1 MRERTPSADDTPKR
15 APPAPPREAASAD
28 VAGSKT
34 SSEAAEV
41 FGAAK
46 FSPATTASSAATT
59 GSSPSSVDVRMVAS
73 THNLDDLGMSHT
85 ASANS
90 DRQQQQEKHCHTYRS
105 AQTAQ
110 DKRSRLSNVINNL
123 RKKVPDSRNGDSP
136 RKEEDD
142 RNSVERNL
150 ETLEKYVMTVLN
162 GVIKDEEDDDRELN
176 RKKEAEKGKEP
187 EKLPEDQEDEDSKG
201 PAAIFEPSKPNESR
215 TEAAVFPSEQPDKPE
230 AKESPLERQK
240 VDRIEN
246 FLRNEESNFQ
256 ESLSESVSE
265 EKEPNKVERVDEED
279 IRRIGKGSSKET
291 KSEEQ
296 SAQETARNDEEEK
309 KENRS
314 LGTIIMERL
323 SENQAEDKSSID
335 PTKEDC
341 REFVSDNVELW
352 NVCRDLLNDLLN
364 GINQLIDENGQEK
377 EQTRTLDNSVE
388 ESRDSRTQD
397 FSMTSLHCSLP
408 LDKVASV
415 LQNCQT
421 SELAVPQSPSSSSSA
436 SSSSFSSQGSKSPS
450 KPPSPTVRHLC
461 LYCDRKFMSIS
472 LRQRHTERVHQ
483 QGGGRRSERNSRKP
497 SQNCQ
502 YCSDK
507 CAESLEGLFQHM
519 VSSHGDKY
527 HGCLQCSTRYLTR
540 EALAG
545 HMSENHGVNVE
556 RNLQIQE
563 KIKEPSPCK
572 ELGNQSMRDVSNP
585 RDRRPEDTGHEHRA
599 EATNTLLKPMH
610 PVKDNFSN
618 PGSPEF
624 DSSFYSS
631 VSCNIRE
638 NLLHHLD
645 GKLQSSSSTVTSTS
659 LSIIDTK
666 PQQQPQ
672 QSFYEHNVNQ
682 IQFPIDISLTAAT
695 PVYSKEYSN
704 EEYENNSEYAQKP
717 GKSNRSHP
725 RRVSFEKYNFPRK
738 YDGKEQ
744 WTCSIKDLSKFD
756 ISTQL
761 SLRKKQQLLK
771 ERLSLNRLRQ
781 ITVLAPSEIVQDE
794 QNLDSRSLEETDDEP
809 LVVANS
815 PDVEQTSRCEIVKSS
830 EVPDGSE
837 AEQLQDTEFTV
848 EFGNFLRLRR
858 WDENTSIEAAKKQ
871 EIIYAE
877 LTGEWSRPRVYIC
890 GACASKHVT
899 LKEMEDHKVITHPN
913 VWCSHFEF
921 SGDQREL
928 YKHLFL
934 PGKDVP
940 TTKARTA
947 ILVEKV
953 CTKCSK
959 NCTTLPELH
968 RHMLECGG
976 DQAWLLGL
984 FGNGKKKCK
993 WRPFG
998 SRSRR
1003 RRQRGMKRNIQNS
1016 QTPRVNTPKEK
1027 QPTGP
1032 RVRPSDR
1039 ESIQKMLANL
1049 PPKRATRKVLQ
1060 DNTVRT
1066 QGRLRTVQSRTRPR
1080 MVGDNSSASRMSRN
1094 KAALRNKLLK
1104 NAKSIQRNRCRIDN
1118 ISAVIESVVKN
1129 YTPDDKNPDEGR
1141 NDSSEK
1147 NDLEKETKEKA
1158 AEGSSSIKEGDV
1170 PDGRSSRTKMVRGP
1184 RVLGKRRNVKTKEGA
1199 VKSLVQM
1206 KKTTL
1211 KAKARAALKNLSE
1224 TKSETSNEST
1234 KILKSTKASPKNVE
1248 KEVDV
1253 DGTEASPGEA
1263 KSLSLKNKLS
1273 TQTTP
1278 KRKRP
1283 VDPVASLNA
1292 SIKAKSQL
1300 RTQDG
1305 KFARNPNKESLSP
1318 QKSPEIRCPISGR
1331 LITKVRSSETS
1342 PESSITRSKLRA
1354 VSKCKNGDQLP
1365 KRTTRLSS
1373 DSDKMP
1379 TLEPAVQVSS
1389 NSEEFLETTTNDL
1402 PILSPATSAS
1412 SQEKIL
1418 RGKSLTSK
1426 CLNLEDKESPK
1437 KEESQVSGEKSDVMS
1452 SLQEEEKD
1460 QKQGKGRRA
1469 KNEMKNLN
1477 KSVESVDTKTEA
1489 TKEGAKGLVKEKFKR
1504 KSAPAKIL
1512 NVEEKKNMAKN
1523 AEEVGLKKEMR
1534 QKKEEGKLETR
1545 SNAKAKLEKVVDD
1558 DSPIKIQ
1565 NVPFE
1570 VKKLI
1575 GSDNKEDLLTKLVL
1589 TSRIA
1594 TSKRCLRQPVSKFKF
1609 DQAKIKPRKDLELE
1623 KGKLDSGSISDAST
1637 KKEKFDAKRRK
1648 SLRNTDRKDKAASK
1662 DEKALDESNKIK
1674 EAMNEMKTAVKRR
1687 RSSSMSSEIKSLVN
1701 STQVSSF
1708 DGQTKS
1714 EVEMTVQAA
1723 DKRQTRWS
1731 LLNTSEAEIQNEQ
1744 TDFNLKKNTF
1754 GKRRGRV
1761 KSSNETSEKKNTDV
1775 SQTKNE
1781 ETGKN
1786 NSFEVND
1793 EVNSVD
1799 QNEAN
1804 SDDKGNVSIGATKV
1818 VKDRQEES
1826 EKITRNEKEKPK
1838 GSDPSENKEAT
1849 KVTENLNHLQ
1859 VETSNSMDSGKEN
1872 SLERPAPVQ
1881 KLKVGRPRKSWGP
1894 RKERASKKSLNNV
1907 IGILTEGMNV
1917 PVESQSS
1924 VLSTQTSLDSVDSSV
1939 LPQNPTP
1946 QTDDATSK
1954 TQNLDKSIKSS
1965 EDTVLEV
1972 ASNPDKLVEEISC
1985 VENISEEDLKQLEVL
2000 EAASKDLNL
2009 DKSVE
2014 KVQKV
2019 ESPSKDTKEQSP
2031 ANDIILDLSRRKQ
2044 KGKGSFLEK
2053 IVSKIAKKKD
2063 ALLEG
2068 EVGSLLDTAADE
2080 LTSILDEVGPGL
2092 SENTE
2097 ASSEAK
2103 AKTKTEKIGDTRQET
2118 IKEATSGSCQ
2128 DSLVPNSSN
2137 KSLEKKDVTVE
2148 NEEMVLKE
2156 FSKESQSNVEDS
2168 DEKEIKNESNISC
2181 SRTVAD
2187 EEIEIKLLRE
2197 DEKTTSLKEK
2207 GACTNESK
2215 VEEEAVSIETSP
2227 IRNEISSPVL
2237 EIPVSNSADVSL
2249 STMEEEKKKCE
2260 DVTEEV
2266 KVKRKS
2272 KKRSVEMKSPKKNK
2286 RKSSEPA
2293 GNFEESS
2300 ISEELH
2306 LADVIKLIEKSKQVP
2321 STKENVQNDL
2331 STEVDADKVP
2341 CEEKSV
2347 SEKPEAKDNRIVND
2361 VKTAEDSEESTEKLK
2376 IDSKENL
2383 EEHATNEEDKPEDA
2397 PQGVSV
2403 AKNKEEVQVTNEE
2416 KNSMK
2421 ITGKRNSVTE
2431 AVDQYL
2437 EIQSPI
2443 RKSSKKK
2450 SQQEEKISQISEE
2463 ETMFRVES
2471 IEVTE
2476 SSVNEI
2482 VSENSRGP
2490 RRKSFRTKSM
2500 IQPRNDEKTSKES
2513 ESNPVLS
2520 ISTIVPT
2527 ENPELPLEEPSEKRE
2542 NIQNEVPTQQVTLLD
2557 SIEQLEEEKEEKE
2570 DTSFKNME
2578 TQAAD
2583 KEEITQNPPVNDQK
2597 ESQKI
2602 TEEPI
2607 VVPKVPKKRGR
2618 KKKCLIVDQTQ
2629 TQGTVSQ
2636 ENSDS
2641 RMRTQT
2647 AALESTTTNQLPPR
2661 RSLRTS
2667 RFIEEIEDQS
2677 KNSNDLTSLQVSSA
2691 SLEPFK
2697 VPEVTEVLQHTKKR
2711 TYKRKS
2717 IIDENLDTQSNCSQP
2732 EPETSNAEYPEA
2744 GRSLAGKEEQPESS
2758 CQKNSSEGKKR
2769 SFRSSTREH
2778 VDLERSSSAGSID
2791 LIGKTEQIS
2800 RTRSSKRKQLSS
2812 EDLSGQESLNQR
2824 VESAD
2829 NLSETSC
2836 VSDFS
2841 YFRKKRYSKKKKLYE
2856 SREDVQTD
2864 TSVTDSESVDTE
2876 KNTHRRQS
2884 LKRRAKKNI
2893 SFFAEFYLMDD
2904 FDIPMDIEDCISHQE
2919 TAKNDVSQELQ
2930 AKPSTE
2936 QEKPVEE
2943 VISNEVFDEKPEENV
2958 EKQVEEVVENSK
2970 TPVDEEEG
2978 EEYEE
2983 DELKNEDKVDTKL
2996 DGLSQVQD
3004 DFQTPKKR
3012 TAGNYVVVHKKTGEI
3027 LIVEKRKKL
3036 TKEAARFFCDVCTT
3050 SFTRKSSLKKHNQSQ
3065 SHLLQMAKSKKD
3077 RTCMEDAESI
3087 EDVGQNDTS
3096 SDENRVESADEAM
3109 NVSIELKDDQKDANP
3124 PESIITQK
3132 DLEPVQTDPCYNNQL
3147 EQDSLTD
3154 SQTTHQHILEDEL
3167 LDEEICKITEN
3178 MSHDEYVL
3186 TDQVTPEPESTST
3199 PIKMQIK
3206 KVEDVG
3212 KKKKHEKKKEKTKK
3226 KSSIDEQI
3234 ILDNSELENSADST
3248 LVTVLGENVSI
3259 KIAKSSHL
3267 NKTKSNLD
3275 YKDVSEGLSED
3286 SAVSNSESKT
3296 DTPRM
3301 KEDDLKEQCSD
3312 CGPRLQ
3318 ENQDMD
3324 MEIKD
3329 ALLRTEENTIVEKD
3343 SIYKLDSEEK
3353 TENPSRDKLDD
3364 KDNEENQSHERLS
3377 LKFTIN
3383 KRSIE
3388 ICKEVGSESNKSYE
3402 LDYSSTFNKESEDV
3416 NCNSEKNYES
3426 ECSIQ
3431 VESVKSFNYS
3441 KPEIQEFNQH
3451 LNSSLC
3457 KDQKADR
3464 RSFEDIDELD
3474 ASKVQNLEGESMK
3487 MTFDNESDKQGELV
3501 KTIRHGKSKKGRAKK
3516 HFEKTENSSEDK
3528 TIKSSSKSKDSPNKL
3543 VFNDVAKPSETTD
3556 DQKSFDY
3563 TETFDIN
3570 EKLER
3575 LVPDSQLEDNSAKS
3589 DGIVISAILEN
3600 EDDHE
3605 SNELQIVEELEIG
3618 KFYPEPESL
3627 EETAL
3632 KQLVQEQQV
3641 SEKKTELLENKIKYF
3656 QSMDDDEVSSSSS
3669 LADKPLSQIL
3679 FEREEKLEIYKE
3691 QTKERESSTTFL
3703 KDSDKEPKPEEK
3715 QEVENSEP
3723 KVTKSDIDDNSLDTN
3738 ELIDNQNSDK
3748 NWNINDEQVEQQ
3760 IASEEECEPE
3770 ASKTVE
3776 DSDKDSKISSESEN
3790 SEAIPSIIGSGR
3802 KSSISDRQNP
3812 SKKVSRSHKY
3822 SNKDNY
3828 RKTRAKKS
3836 SIRNKIADLTSES
3849 DDSENEDKIESQNKS
3864 KIVKSVFGRVFGGEK
3879 TDKVKEVLN
3888 DWVSKSEDDSDLS
3901 RTGFK
3906 SSSSSEGKTKDSSG
3920 DKKRHSV
3927 SSSIPSS
3934 PKKRPGK
3941 RSKKSSSSDRA
3952 KEKNLTYENQATKC
3966 RLSKKRAEELISR
3979 TFEDDFTDV
3988 NADKNQKALK
3998 HKEPNY
4004 GLRNQGKP
4012 DLTIKDSGY
4021 GSFNYDEDSSKIVP
4035 LEGAIEDD
4043 QKVIK
4048 KRKLSGI
4055 RKGKGRN
4062 EEEDWR
4068 DLVAEKRV
4076 SKNPEE
4082 SGDEEDNFTKV
4093 HLERDP
4099 FTSRMSVDLESSQSC
4114 SSLAPSS
4121 VRNRSPSMDR
4131 NSQTTRDSDID
4142 GEEDQDMG
4150 HRRISPLFCGTPRSS
4165 IETSSNSENEEE
4177 EENLATNEAATRKRS
4192 SSEFSGEKI
4201 VIRSPSSSHK
4211 SEVVTI
4217 APTDAIEDNALDVP
4231 QEIETTKPRQGKVLN
4246 FDEELFVECC
4256 SRLKATTEN
4265 ELRGAKKIKLDHNE
4279 GYHRKDEQQ
4288 QGFRGP
4294 RDRWRDVESQ
4304 NSLGSLLE
4312 SVNQL
4317 LGEEMYSTRE
4327 RDYPKRGCRNLRS
4340 EHSSRS
4346 ASPDMSRVDNLGY
4359 EDSLDVAFEHNNKL
4373 RDKIQQRMRES
4384 ENLIAST
4391 FGQKNSN
4398 EIIRGEH
4405 PSKNNEHDM
4414 LRNSY
4419 SSLQDQRHLSGT
4431 NLSNGGYNESLH
4443 VRGLQEEHGAKMNL
4457 DSSELKSKMN
4467 SSLGGL
4473 LDKALSNLLHSN
4485 EKHDHNGSTPMK
4497 VLAELACAR
4506 APTSTS
4512 GDAASQEPVQSA
4524 KTTPLNKDA
4533 PLEPNPITM
4542 SKDLQKKSRN
4552 PIKELFERKKE
4563 MNERKQQ
4570 EKSKTEA
4577 ALRELNVHR
4586 QRKTKKTKKHQ
4597 NFPLIRRNEHGGLAE
4612 RKKRRDGFERKDE
4625 FVSDRIKDVYEFDE
4639 EESQIEPNLGSV
4651 MSYRSRPGYEVS
4663 CLKTKEV
4670 DVAGL
4675 MSKAIGDTLENG
4687 KTGDA
4692 LSTRLESMI
4701 DRKFK
4706 ELEKFAP
4713 KTKGALKSFQSE
4725 DQQRQITGPMDE
4737 FVERKPTKAK
4747 RPMEQSLKHS
4757 KLKKRNKNPKK
4768 KTRNAWY
4775 ENDSSDEYR
4784 TAVKTEDVGVGI
4796 SKSQRTCSKG
4806 KQNIFAEL
4814 YTSSESEYENGDANY
4829 ESRRQRRVKKSN
4841 KKTTELENVEQIQK
4855 LVNKYSSDNEDNVD
4869 DWRSQDLKNDTPKHD
4884 CDNKKSESEMSDH
4897 PLIIDERKDLDEPR
4911 NSDDE
4916 TENQY
4921 ERNFEMDDL
4930 YREDSS
4936 IVESDVEDSAPI
4948 EPPKIAEEF
4957 RVKSPSLPGEK
4968 TDAKADYMQESER
4981 ELIPLEEALDLL
4993 DQADNENSLSAR
5005 YCEAIRPAKP
5015 EEHINPVTTTEPENE
5030 TSNPIEDSDPLPAA
5044 KSSTPI
5050 EEQEEEPDNDLL
5062 ALPEKLSSNEKPQK
5076 ESENLPLHVFLS
5088 RKVQESKKK
5097 KEQQLKKMQEEQE
5110 RILMDFQPTRR
5121 QRKCAI
5127 GKQGLLAEISSSD
5140 EEISPKDRKMSDK
5153 SDHDKPRKQKR
5164 ESKEKRK
5171 ERYIEK
5177 KHEQMIAKEQKAIEE
5192 EILREVGKKKE
5203 CLAQNITDAKNTTD
5217 MNGTKK
5223 AENTELTEN
5232 KMPQEAA
5239 QKKKHQTKEKQK
5251 KQSKTDEDMFTKNNH
5266 EGLSDLENNC
5276 NKSTL
5281 METNHEIQNN
5291 QESLVKQKKYSKS
5304 PTKPKKASKS
5314 DQKITAGRKNKN
5326 SNTDRKNRADSK
5338 GSKDKERRSS
5348 SGKRD
5353 SDDEELKTTK
5363 SWNKVEEGVGVAI
5376 GRRKRA
5382 AANQL
5387 YYWSS
5392 SSDEEEMLEVVP
5404 AVEEEEDD
5412 RQEQHGWIVGD
5423 SHKRMITMLAM
5434 EKQLKEKR
5442 RRSEDE
5448 FEPGRTKSKKHRN
5461 STS

>member
-1 MRERTPSADDTPKR
+1 
-15 APPAPPREAASAD
+15 
-28 VAGSKT
+28 
-34 SSEAAEV
+34 
-41 FGAAK
+41 
-46 FSPATTASSAATT
+46 
-59 GSSPSSVDVRMVAS
+59 
-73 THNLDDLGMSHT
+73 
-85 ASANS
+85 
-90 DRQQQQEKHCHTYRS
+90 
-105 AQTAQ
+105 
-110 DKRSRLSNVINNL
+110 
-123 RKKVPDSRNGDSP
+123 
-136 RKEEDD
+136 
-142 RNSVERNL
+142 
-150 ETLEKYVMTVLN
+150 
-162 GVIKDEEDDDRELN
+162 
-176 RKKEAEKGKEP
+176 
-187 EKLPEDQEDEDSKG
+187 
-201 PAAIFEPSKPNESR
+201 
-215 TEAAVFPSEQPDKPE
+215 
-230 AKESPLERQK
+230 
-240 VDRIEN
+240 
-246 FLRNEESNFQ
+246 
-256 ESLSESVSE
+256 
-265 EKEPNKVERVDEED
+265 
-279 IRRIGKGSSKET
+279 
-291 KSEEQ
+291 
-296 SAQETARNDEEEK
+296 
-309 KENRS
+309 
-314 LGTIIMERL
+314 
-323 SENQAEDKSSID
+323 
-335 PTKEDC
+335 
-341 REFVSDNVELW
+341 
-352 NVCRDLLNDLLN
+352 
-364 GINQLIDENGQEK
+364 
-377 EQTRTLDNSVE
+377 
-388 ESRDSRTQD
+388 
-397 FSMTSLHCSLP
+397 
-408 LDKVASV
+408 
-415 LQNCQT
+415 
-421 SELAVPQSPSSSSSA
+421 
-436 SSSSFSSQGSKSPS
+436 
-450 KPPSPTVRHLC
+450 
-461 LYCDRKFMSIS
+461 
-472 LRQRHTERVHQ
+472 
-483 QGGGRRSERNSRKP
+483 
-497 SQNCQ
+497 
-502 YCSDK
+502 
-507 CAESLEGLFQHM
+507 
-519 VSSHGDKY
+519 
-527 HGCLQCSTRYLTR
+527 
-540 EALAG
+540 
-545 HMSENHGVNVE
+545 
-556 RNLQIQE
+556 
-563 KIKEPSPCK
+563 
-572 ELGNQSMRDVSNP
+572 
-585 RDRRPEDTGHEHRA
+585 
-599 EATNTLLKPMH
+599 
-610 PVKDNFSN
+610 
-618 PGSPEF
+618 
-624 DSSFYSS
+624 
-631 VSCNIRE
+631 
-638 NLLHHLD
+638 
-645 GKLQSSSSTVTSTS
+645 
-659 LSIIDTK
+659 
-666 PQQQPQ
+666 
-672 QSFYEHNVNQ
+672 
-682 IQFPIDISLTAAT
+682 
-695 PVYSKEYSN
+695 
-704 EEYENNSEYAQKP
+704 
-717 GKSNRSHP
+717 
-725 RRVSFEKYNFPRK
+725 
-738 YDGKEQ
+738 
-744 WTCSIKDLSKFD
+744 
-756 ISTQL
+756 
-761 SLRKKQQLLK
+761 
-771 ERLSLNRLRQ
+771 
-781 ITVLAPSEIVQDE
+781 
-794 QNLDSRSLEETDDEP
+794 
-809 LVVANS
+809 
-815 PDVEQTSRCEIVKSS
+815 
-830 EVPDGSE
+830 
-837 AEQLQDTEFTV
+837 
-848 EFGNFLRLRR
+848 
-858 WDENTSIEAAKKQ
+858 
-871 EIIYAE
+871 
-877 LTGEWSRPRVYIC
+877 
-890 GACASKHVT
+890 
-899 LKEMEDHKVITHPN
+899 
-913 VWCSHFEF
+913 
-921 SGDQREL
+921 
-928 YKHLFL
+928 
-934 PGKDVP
+934 
-940 TTKARTA
+940 
-947 ILVEKV
+947 
-953 CTKCSK
+953 
-959 NCTTLPELH
+959 
-968 RHMLECGG
+968 
-976 DQAWLLGL
+976 
-984 FGNGKKKCK
+984 
-993 WRPFG
+993 
-998 SRSRR
+998 
-1003 RRQRGMKRNIQNS
+1003 
-1016 QTPRVNTPKEK
+1016 
-1027 QPTGP
+1027 
-1032 RVRPSDR
+1032 
-1039 ESIQKMLANL
+1039 
-1049 PPKRATRKVLQ
+1049 
-1060 DNTVRT
+1060 
-1066 QGRLRTVQSRTRPR
+1066 
-1080 MVGDNSSASRMSRN
+1080 MVGDNSTASRMSRN

-1129 YTPDDKNPDEGR
+1129 YTSDDKNPDEGR

-1147 NDLEKETKEKA
+1147 NDLEKETKEKP

-1199 VKSLVQM
+1199 VKSLVQV

-1224 TKSETSNEST
+1224 TKAETSNEST

-1253 DGTEASPGEA
+1253 DGTEASPEEA

-1331 LITKVRSSETS
+1331 LITKTRSSETS
-1342 PESSITRSKLRA
+1342 PESSITRSRLRA

-1389 NSEEFLETTTNDL
+1389 SSEEFSETTTNDL

-1437 KEESQVSGEKSDVMS
+1437 KEESQVSAEKIDVIS

-1460 QKQGKGRRA
+1460 QKQGKGRRP
-1469 KNEMKNLN
+1469 KNEIKNLN

-1489 TKEGAKGLVKEKFKR
+1489 SKEGAKGLVKEKFKR

-1512 NVEEKKNMAKN
+1512 NVEEKKNMVKN
-1523 AEEVGLKKEMR
+1523 AEEVGLKKEVR

-1609 DQAKIKPRKDLELE
+1609 DQTKIKPRKDLELE

-1637 KKEKFDAKRRK
+1637 NKEKFDAKRRK

-1662 DEKALDESNKIK
+1662 DEKVLDESNKIK
-1674 EAMNEMKTAVKRR
+1674 EAVNEMKTTIKRR

-1701 STQVSSF
+1701 SSHASF
-1708 DGQTKS
+1708 DGQIKS

-1744 TDFNLKKNTF
+1744 ADFNFKKNTF

-1761 KSSNETSEKKNTDV
+1761 RSSNETSEKKNIDV

-1781 ETGKN
+1781 EAGKN

-1793 EVNSVD
+1793 EVNSMD
-1799 QNEAN
+1799 RNEAN
-1804 SDDKGNVSIGATKV
+1804 SDDKGTVSIEATKV

-1826 EKITRNEKEKPK
+1826 EKITRNEKEQPK

-1924 VLSTQTSLDSVDSSV
+1924 ILSMQTSLDSVDSSV
-1939 LPQNPTP
+1939 LPQNSTP

-1954 TQNLDKSIKSS
+1954 TQNLDKCIKSS

-1972 ASNPDKLVEEISC
+1972 TSNPDKLVKEISC
-1985 VENISEEDLKQLEVL
+1985 VEKISEKDLKQLEVS

-2053 IVSKIAKKKD
+2053 IVSKIAKQKD

-2080 LTSILDEVGPGL
+2080 LTSILDEV

-2097 ASSEAK
+2097 TSSEAK
-2103 AKTKTEKIGDTRQET
+2103 AKTKTGKIGDTRQET
-2118 IKEATSGSCQ
+2118 IKEATNGSCQ
-2128 DSLVPNSSN
+2128 DSLVPNSLN
-2137 KSLEKKDVTVE
+2137 KSLEKTDVNVE

-2156 FSKESQSNVEDS
+2156 FSKELQYNVENS
-2168 DEKEIKNESNISC
+2168 DEKEIKNESNIS
-2181 SRTVAD
+2181 SNRKVAD

-2197 DEKTTSLKEK
+2197 DEKTTSFTEK
-2207 GACTNESK
+2207 GACNNESK
-2215 VEEEAVSIETSP
+2215 VEEETVSIETST
-2227 IRNEISSPVL
+2227 IRNETSLPVL

-2249 STMEEEKKKCE
+2249 STMKEEKKKCE

-2272 KKRSVEMKSPKKNK
+2272 KKRLVEMKSPKKNK
-2286 RKSSEPA
+2286 RKSSELA

-2341 CEEKSV
+2341 CEEKSI

-2397 PQGVSV
+2397 LEGVSV
-2403 AKNKEEVQVTNEE
+2403 TKNTEEVQVTNEE

-2443 RKSSKKK
+2443 RRSSKRK
-2450 SQQEEKISQISEE
+2450 SQHEEKISQISEE

-2482 VSENSRGP
+2482 ASENSRGP

-2513 ESNPVLS
+2513 ESDPVLS

-2542 NIQNEVPTQQVTLLD
+2542 TIQNEVPTQQVTLLD
-2557 SIEQLEEEKEEKE
+2557 SIEQLKEEKE
-2570 DTSFKNME
+2570 DSSFKNTE
-2578 TQAAD
+2578 TQATD
-2583 KEEITQNPPVNDQK
+2583 KEEVTQNPPVNDQK

-2602 TEEPI
+2602 EEPI

-2641 RMRTQT
+2641 RMHTQI
-2647 AALESTTTNQLPPR
+2647 AALKSTTTNQLPPR

-2677 KNSNDLTSLQVSSA
+2677 KNSNDLTSSQVSST

-2744 GRSLAGKEEQPESS
+2744 SRSLAGKEEQSETS

-2769 SFRSSTREH
+2769 SFKSSTREH

-2812 EDLSGQESLNQR
+2812 EDLPGQESLNQR

-2904 FDIPMDIEDCISHQE
+2904 FDIPMDIEDCIPHQE

-2930 AKPSTE
+2930 PKPSTE

-2943 VISNEVFDEKPEENV
+2943 VISDEVFDEKAEENV
-2958 EKQVEEVVENSK
+2958 EKQEEEIVENSK
-2970 TPVDEEEG
+2970 TPVDEEED

-2983 DELKNEDKVDTKL
+2983 EELKNDDKVDTKL

-3077 RTCMEDAESI
+3077 RTCMEDAENM

-3109 NVSIELKDDQKDANP
+3109 NVSLELKDDQKDANP
-3124 PESIITQK
+3124 SESIITQK

-3199 PIKMQIK
+3199 PIKMQTK

-3212 KKKKHEKKKEKTKK
+3212 KKKKHEKKKEKIKK
-3226 KSSIDEQI
+3226 KSLIDEQI
-3234 ILDNSELENSADST
+3234 ILDNPELETSADST

-3267 NKTKSNLD
+3267 NKAKSNLD

-3296 DTPRM
+3296 DTPRL
-3301 KEDDLKEQCSD
+3301 KEDDFKEQCSD

-3329 ALLRTEENTIVEKD
+3329 ALLRTEENKIVEKD
-3343 SIYKLDSEEK
+3343 STYKLDSGEK
-3353 TENPSRDKLDD
+3353 TENLSRDKLDD

-3388 ICKEVGSESNKSYE
+3388 ICKEVNSENNKSYE

-3426 ECSIQ
+3426 ACNIQ
-3431 VESVKSFNYS
+3431 VESVKSFNYT
-3441 KPEIQEFNQH
+3441 KPEIQEFNQR
-3451 LNSSLC
+3451 LNSSSC
-3457 KDQKADR
+3457 KNQKAER

-3487 MTFDNESDKQGELV
+3487 IMFDNESDKQGELV
-3501 KTIRHGKSKKGRAKK
+3501 KTLRHGKSKKGRAKK

-3528 TIKSSSKSKDSPNKL
+3528 TIKSSSKSKNGQNKL
-3543 VFNDVAKPSETTD
+3543 VFNDVAKLSETTN
-3556 DQKSFDY
+3556 DQKSLDY
-3563 TETFDIN
+3563 AETFDIN

-3589 DGIVISAILEN
+3589 DGIVISATLEN

-3632 KQLVQEQQV
+3632 KQLIQEQQV
-3641 SEKKTELLENKIKYF
+3641 SEKRIELLEDKIKYF
-3656 QSMDDDEVSSSSS
+3656 QSMDDDEASSSSS

-3703 KDSDKEPKPEEK
+3703 KDSVKTEPKPEEK
-3715 QEVENSEP
+3715 QEVENSDP
-3723 KVTKSDIDDNSLDTN
+3723 KAVKFDIDDNSLDTN

-3748 NWNINDEQVEQQ
+3748 NLNTNDEQAEQQ

-3770 ASKTVE
+3770 APKTAE

-3790 SEAIPSIIGSGR
+3790 SEVIPSIIGSGR
-3802 KSSISDRQNP
+3802 KSSTIDRQNP

-3828 RKTRAKKS
+3828 RKPRGKKS

-3849 DDSENEDKIESQNKS
+3849 DDSEIEDKIESQNKS

-3888 DWVSKSEDDSDLS
+3888 DWVSKSEDDSDIS
-3901 RTGFK
+3901 RAGFR
-3906 SSSSSEGKTKDSSG
+3906 SSSSSEGKIKDSLG
-3920 DKKRHSV
+3920 DKKRHSI

-3934 PKKRPGK
+3934 PKKRSGK

-3952 KEKNLTYENQATKC
+3952 KERNLTYENQGEHRSRKHTKSKNSSNNKKTHDAEASNNYFLLLPATKC

-3979 TFEDDFTDV
+3979 TFEDDFIDV
-3988 NADKNQKALK
+3988 NADKSQKALK

-4021 GSFNYDEDSSKIVP
+4021 GSFNYDEDSSKMVP
-4035 LEGAIEDD
+4035 LGDAIEDD
-4043 QKVIK
+4043 QKMSK
-4048 KRKLSGI
+4048 KRKLSDF
-4055 RKGKGRN
+4055 RKSKGRN

-4068 DLVAEKRV
+4068 DLVVEKRI
-4076 SKNPEE
+4076 SKNPKE

-4099 FTSRMSVDLESSQSC
+4099 FTSRIFVDLESSQSC

-4142 GEEDQDMG
+4142 EDEDMG

-4165 IETSSNSENEEE
+4165 IETSSENEEE
-4177 EENLATNEAATRKRS
+4177 EENLATSEAATRKRS

-4312 SVNQL
+4312 SVNQV
-4317 LGEEMYSTRE
+4317 SIW
-4327 RDYPKRGCRNLRS
+4327 
-4340 EHSSRS
+4340 
-4346 ASPDMSRVDNLGY
+4346 
-4359 EDSLDVAFEHNNKL
+4359 LD
-4373 RDKIQQRMRES
+4373 
-4384 ENLIAST
+4384 
-4391 FGQKNSN
+4391 
-4398 EIIRGEH
+4398 
-4405 PSKNNEHDM
+4405 
-4414 LRNSY
+4414 
-4419 SSLQDQRHLSGT
+4419 
-4431 NLSNGGYNESLH
+4431 
-4443 VRGLQEEHGAKMNL
+4443 
-4457 DSSELKSKMN
+4457 
-4467 SSLGGL
+4467 
-4473 LDKALSNLLHSN
+4473 
-4485 EKHDHNGSTPMK
+4485 
-4497 VLAELACAR
+4497 
-4506 APTSTS
+4506 
-4512 GDAASQEPVQSA
+4512 
-4524 KTTPLNKDA
+4524 
-4533 PLEPNPITM
+4533 
-4542 SKDLQKKSRN
+4542 
-4552 PIKELFERKKE
+4552 
-4563 MNERKQQ
+4563 
-4570 EKSKTEA
+4570 
-4577 ALRELNVHR
+4577 
-4586 QRKTKKTKKHQ
+4586 
-4597 NFPLIRRNEHGGLAE
+4597 
-4612 RKKRRDGFERKDE
+4612 
-4625 FVSDRIKDVYEFDE
+4625 
-4639 EESQIEPNLGSV
+4639 
-4651 MSYRSRPGYEVS
+4651 
-4663 CLKTKEV
+4663 
-4670 DVAGL
+4670 
-4675 MSKAIGDTLENG
+4675 
-4687 KTGDA
+4687 
-4692 LSTRLESMI
+4692 
-4701 DRKFK
+4701 
-4706 ELEKFAP
+4706 
-4713 KTKGALKSFQSE
+4713 
-4725 DQQRQITGPMDE
+4725 
-4737 FVERKPTKAK
+4737 
-4747 RPMEQSLKHS
+4747 
-4757 KLKKRNKNPKK
+4757 
-4768 KTRNAWY
+4768 
-4775 ENDSSDEYR
+4775 
-4784 TAVKTEDVGVGI
+4784 
-4796 SKSQRTCSKG
+4796 
-4806 KQNIFAEL
+4806 
-4814 YTSSESEYENGDANY
+4814 
-4829 ESRRQRRVKKSN
+4829 
-4841 KKTTELENVEQIQK
+4841 
-4855 LVNKYSSDNEDNVD
+4855 
-4869 DWRSQDLKNDTPKHD
+4869 
-4884 CDNKKSESEMSDH
+4884 
-4897 PLIIDERKDLDEPR
+4897 
-4911 NSDDE
+4911 
-4916 TENQY
+4916 
-4921 ERNFEMDDL
+4921 
-4930 YREDSS
+4930 
-4936 IVESDVEDSAPI
+4936 
-4948 EPPKIAEEF
+4948 
-4957 RVKSPSLPGEK
+4957 
-4968 TDAKADYMQESER
+4968 
-4981 ELIPLEEALDLL
+4981 
-4993 DQADNENSLSAR
+4993 
-5005 YCEAIRPAKP
+5005 
-5015 EEHINPVTTTEPENE
+5015 
-5030 TSNPIEDSDPLPAA
+5030 
-5044 KSSTPI
+5044 
-5050 EEQEEEPDNDLL
+5050 
-5062 ALPEKLSSNEKPQK
+5062 
-5076 ESENLPLHVFLS
+5076 
-5088 RKVQESKKK
+5088 
-5097 KEQQLKKMQEEQE
+5097 
-5110 RILMDFQPTRR
+5110 
-5121 QRKCAI
+5121 
-5127 GKQGLLAEISSSD
+5127 
-5140 EEISPKDRKMSDK
+5140 
-5153 SDHDKPRKQKR
+5153 
-5164 ESKEKRK
+5164 
-5171 ERYIEK
+5171 
-5177 KHEQMIAKEQKAIEE
+5177 
-5192 EILREVGKKKE
+5192 
-5203 CLAQNITDAKNTTD
+5203 
-5217 MNGTKK
+5217 
-5223 AENTELTEN
+5223 
-5232 KMPQEAA
+5232 
-5239 QKKKHQTKEKQK
+5239 
-5251 KQSKTDEDMFTKNNH
+5251 
-5266 EGLSDLENNC
+5266 
-5276 NKSTL
+5276 
-5281 METNHEIQNN
+5281 
-5291 QESLVKQKKYSKS
+5291 
-5304 PTKPKKASKS
+5304 
-5314 DQKITAGRKNKN
+5314 
-5326 SNTDRKNRADSK
+5326 
-5338 GSKDKERRSS
+5338 
-5348 SGKRD
+5348 
-5353 SDDEELKTTK
+5353 
-5363 SWNKVEEGVGVAI
+5363 
-5376 GRRKRA
+5376 
-5382 AANQL
+5382 
-5387 YYWSS
+5387 
-5392 SSDEEEMLEVVP
+5392 
-5404 AVEEEEDD
+5404 
-5412 RQEQHGWIVGD
+5412 
-5423 SHKRMITMLAM
+5423 
-5434 EKQLKEKR
+5434 
-5442 RRSEDE
+5442 
-5448 FEPGRTKSKKHRN
+5448 
-5461 STS
+5461 

>member
-59 GSSPSSVDVRMVAS
+59 ASSPSSVDVRMVAS

-85 ASANS
+85 ASVNS

-162 GVIKDEEDDDRELN
+162 GVIKDEEDDDREVN

-187 EKLPEDQEDEDSKG
+187 EKLAEDQEDEDSKG
-201 PAAIFEPSKPNESR
+201 PTAKFEPSKPNESR
-215 TEAAVFPSEQPDKPE
+215 TEAAVFPSEQLDKPE

-256 ESLSESVSE
+256 ESLSESVNE
-265 EKEPNKVERVDEED
+265 EKESNKVERMDEED

-335 PTKEDC
+335 PAKEDC

-421 SELAVPQSPSSSSSA
+421 SELVVPQSPSSSSSA

-450 KPPSPTVRHLC
+450 KPSSPTVRHLC

-556 RNLQIQE
+556 RNLQMQE
-563 KIKEPSPCK
+563 KMKEPSPCK
-572 ELGNQSMRDVSNP
+572 ELGNQSPRDVSSP
-585 RDRRPEDTGHEHRA
+585 KERRPEDTAHEHRA

-659 LSIIDTK
+659 LSIIDSK

-781 ITVLAPSEIVQDE
+781 ITVLAPSEIVQNE
-794 QNLDSRSLEETDDEP
+794 QNLDSRSLEEADDEP

-830 EVPDGSE
+830 SEVPDGTE
-837 AEQLQDTEFTV
+837 AKQLQDTEFTV

-899 LKEMEDHKVITHPN
+899 LKEMEDHKVMTHPN

-1060 DNTVRT
+1060 DNTART

-1147 NDLEKETKEKA
+1147 NDLEKETKEKP

-1199 VKSLVQM
+1199 VKSLVQV

-1211 KAKARAALKNLSE
+1211 KAKARAALKSLSE
-1224 TKSETSNEST
+1224 TKAETSNEST

-1331 LITKVRSSETS
+1331 LITKIRSSETS

-1389 NSEEFLETTTNDL
+1389 NSEEFSETTTNDL

-1469 KNEMKNLN
+1469 KNETKNLN

-1489 TKEGAKGLVKEKFKR
+1489 SKEGAKGVVKEKFKR

-1512 NVEEKKNMAKN
+1512 NVEEKKNMVKN
-1523 AEEVGLKKEMR
+1523 AEEVGLKKEVR

-1594 TSKRCLRQPVSKFKF
+1594 TSKRCLRQPMSKFKF
-1609 DQAKIKPRKDLELE
+1609 DQTKIKPRKDLELE

-1637 KKEKFDAKRRK
+1637 NKEKFDAKRRK
-1648 SLRNTDRKDKAASK
+1648 SLRNTDRKDKTASK
-1662 DEKALDESNKIK
+1662 DEKVSDESNKIK
-1674 EAMNEMKTAVKRR
+1674 EAVNEMKTAVKRR

-1701 STQVSSF
+1701 SSQASF

-1714 EVEMTVQAA
+1714 EVDMTVQAA

-1744 TDFNLKKNTF
+1744 IDFSFKKNTF

-1793 EVNSVD
+1793 EVNSMD

-1804 SDDKGNVSIGATKV
+1804 SDDKEAVSIGATI
-1818 VKDRQEES
+1818 DRQEES
-1826 EKITRNEKEKPK
+1826 EKITRNEKEQPK
-1838 GSDPSENKEAT
+1838 GSDPSENKETT

-1894 RKERASKKSLNNV
+1894 RKERASKRSLNNV

-1924 VLSTQTSLDSVDSSV
+1924 VLSMQTSLDSVDSNV
-1939 LPQNPTP
+1939 LPQNSTP

-1965 EDTVLEV
+1965 EDTVLE
-1972 ASNPDKLVEEISC
+1972 ATNDPDKLVEEISC
-1985 VENISEEDLKQLEVL
+1985 VEKISDEDLKQVEVL

-2053 IVSKIAKKKD
+2053 IVSKIAKQKD

-2097 ASSEAK
+2097 TSSEAK

-2118 IKEATSGSCQ
+2118 IKEATSGSCK
-2128 DSLVPNSSN
+2128 DSLVPNSLN
-2137 KSLEKKDVTVE
+2137 KSLKKTDVTVE
-2148 NEEMVLKE
+2148 NEEMVSKE
-2156 FSKESQSNVEDS
+2156 FSKELQSNVENS
-2168 DEKEIKNESNISC
+2168 DEKEIKNESNISS
-2181 SRTVAD
+2181 SRKVAD
-2187 EEIEIKLLRE
+2187 EEIEITLLRE
-2197 DEKTTSLKEK
+2197 DEKTTSLKERE
-2207 GACTNESK
+2207 ACANESK

-2227 IRNEISSPVL
+2227 TKNEISLPVL

-2260 DVTEEV
+2260 DVTEEI

-2341 CEEKSV
+2341 CEEKSI
-2347 SEKPEAKDNRIVND
+2347 SEKAEAKDNRIVND

-2397 PQGVSV
+2397 LQGVSV
-2403 AKNKEEVQVTNEE
+2403 TNNKEEVQVTNEE
-2416 KNSMK
+2416 KNSME

-2431 AVDQYL
+2431 AVDRYL
-2437 EIQSPI
+2437 EIQSPV
-2443 RKSSKKK
+2443 RRSSKRK
-2450 SQQEEKISQISEE
+2450 SQQEEKISQTSEE

-2471 IEVTE
+2471 TEVTE

-2482 VSENSRGP
+2482 ASENSRGP

-2513 ESNPVLS
+2513 ESNLVLS

-2542 NIQNEVPTQQVTLLD
+2542 TMQNEVPTQQVTLLD
-2557 SIEQLEEEKEEKE
+2557 SVEQLKEETE
-2570 DTSFKNME
+2570 DSSFKN
-2578 TQAAD
+2578 TGTRATD
-2583 KEEITQNPPVNDQK
+2583 KEEVTQNPPVNDQK

-2602 TEEPI
+2602 EEPI

-2641 RMRTQT
+2641 RMHAQT

-2667 RFIEEIEDQS
+2667 KLIEEIEDQS

-2732 EPETSNAEYPEA
+2732 ETETSNAEYPEA
-2744 GRSLAGKEEQPESS
+2744 SRSFAGKEEQPESS
-2758 CQKNSSEGKKR
+2758 CQRNSSEGKKR

-2876 KNTHRRQS
+2876 KNIHRRQS

-2904 FDIPMDIEDCISHQE
+2904 FDIPIDIEDCIPHQE

-2930 AKPSTE
+2930 PKPSTE

-2943 VISNEVFDEKPEENV
+2943 VISDEVFDEKPEESV
-2958 EKQVEEVVENSK
+2958 EKQEEEVVENSK
-2970 TPVDEEEG
+2970 TPIDEEEG
-2978 EEYEE
+2978 EEYED

-3004 DFQTPKKR
+3004 DFQPKKR

-3077 RTCMEDAESI
+3077 RTCMEDAENM

-3109 NVSIELKDDQKDANP
+3109 NVSLELKDDQKEANP
-3124 PESIITQK
+3124 SESIITQK
-3132 DLEPVQTDPCYNNQL
+3132 DLEPVKTDPCYNNQL

-3206 KVEDVG
+3206 KVEDAG
-3212 KKKKHEKKKEKTKK
+3212 KKKKHEKKKEKSKK
-3226 KSSIDEQI
+3226 KSLIDEQI

-3248 LVTVLGENVSI
+3248 LVTVLGENMSI

-3267 NKTKSNLD
+3267 NKAKSNLD
-3275 YKDVSEGLSED
+3275 YKDVSESLSED
-3286 SAVSNSESKT
+3286 PAVSNSESKT
-3296 DTPRM
+3296 DTPRV
-3301 KEDDLKEQCSD
+3301 KEDDFKEQCSD

-3329 ALLRTEENTIVEKD
+3329 ALLRTEENKIVEKD

-3353 TENPSRDKLDD
+3353 AEDLSRDKLNDR
-3364 KDNEENQSHERLS
+3364 DNEENRLHERLS

-3388 ICKEVGSESNKSYE
+3388 ICKEVDSENNKSYE

-3426 ECSIQ
+3426 ACSIQ
-3431 VESVKSFNYS
+3431 VESVKNFNYS
-3441 KPEIQEFNQH
+3441 KPEIQEFNQR

-3457 KDQKADR
+3457 KDQKAER
-3464 RSFEDIDELD
+3464 RSFEGIDELES
-3474 ASKVQNLEGESMK
+3474 SKVQNLEGESMK
-3487 MTFDNESDKQGELV
+3487 MMYDNESELV
-3501 KTIRHGKSKKGRAKK
+3501 KTQRHGKSKKGRAKK

-3528 TIKSSSKSKDSPNKL
+3528 TIKSSSKSKDDQNKL
-3543 VFNDVAKPSETTD
+3543 VFNDVAKLSETTD
-3556 DQKSFDY
+3556 DQKSLDY
-3563 TETFDIN
+3563 AETFDIN

-3589 DGIVISAILEN
+3589 DGIVISATLEN

-3605 SNELQIVEELEIG
+3605 SNELQIVEELEID

-3627 EETAL
+3627 EETDL
-3632 KQLVQEQQV
+3632 KQLVQEQRV
-3641 SEKKTELLENKIKYF
+3641 SEKRIELLEDKIKYF
-3656 QSMDDDEVSSSSS
+3656 QSVDDDEVSSSSS

-3691 QTKERESSTTFL
+3691 QTKERESSTTFP
-3703 KDSDKEPKPEEK
+3703 KDSDNEPKPEEK
-3715 QEVENSEP
+3715 QEVENSDP
-3723 KVTKSDIDDNSLDTN
+3723 KATKSDIDDNSLDTN
-3738 ELIDNQNSDK
+3738 ELIGNQNSDK
-3748 NWNINDEQVEQQ
+3748 NLNTNDEQAEQQ

-3770 ASKTVE
+3770 ASKTAE

-3790 SEAIPSIIGSGR
+3790 SEAISSIIGSGR
-3802 KSSISDRQNP
+3802 KSSTSDRQNP

-3828 RKTRAKKS
+3828 RKSRGKKS

-3901 RTGFK
+3901 RTGFR
-3906 SSSSSEGKTKDSSG
+3906 SSSSSEGKTKDSG

-3934 PKKRPGK
+3934 PKKRSGK

-3952 KEKNLTYENQATKC
+3952 KERNLTYENQATKC

-3988 NADKNQKALK
+3988 NADKSQKAVK

-4021 GSFNYDEDSSKIVP
+4021 GSLNYDEDSSKVVP
-4035 LEGAIEDD
+4035 LEDAIEEDD
-4043 QKVIK
+4043 QKAIK
-4048 KRKLSGI
+4048 KRKLTGF
-4055 RKGKGRN
+4055 RKSKGRN

-4068 DLVAEKRV
+4068 DLVVEKRV
-4076 SKNPEE
+4076 SKNPKE

-4093 HLERDP
+4093 HLERDS

-4142 GEEDQDMG
+4142 GEEDEDMG

-4512 GDAASQEPVQSA
+4512 GDVASQESVQSV

-4737 FVERKPTKAK
+4737 FVERKPTKTK

-4814 YTSSESEYENGDANY
+4814 YTSSESEYENGDADY
-4829 ESRRQRRVKKSN
+4829 ESRRQRRVKKSS

-4855 LVNKYSSDNEDNVD
+4855 LVNKYSSDNEDHVD

-4936 IVESDVEDSAPI
+4936 IVESDVEDSAPV

-4957 RVKSPSLPGEK
+4957 KVKSPSLPGEK
-4968 TDAKADYMQESER
+4968 TDAKTDYTQESER

-5005 YCEAIRPAKP
+5005 YGEAIRPAKP
-5015 EEHINPVTTTEPENE
+5015 EEHINPVMTTEPENE
-5030 TSNPIEDSDPLPAA
+5030 TFNPIEDSDPLPAA
-5044 KSSTPI
+5044 KSPTPI

-5203 CLAQNITDAKNTTD
+5203 SLAQNITDAKNTVD
-5217 MNGTKK
+5217 INGTKK

-5251 KQSKTDEDMFTKNNH
+5251 KQAKTDEDMFAKNNH

-5281 METNHEIQNN
+5281 METNHEIGNN